1 MPSEAP
7 RLIHG
12 SSLPGKRRRHKDL
25 PQHGRAPA
33 FCRTM
38 RTPFVKEHSAR
49 TSGLHGICR
58 AQRRSGLA
66 KGGTFPSQSTA
77 EAGKSTPL
85 LKSLPLTRRPGAG
98 RDGVGLRERGR
109 RTRSHG
115 KGGPN
120 AEGKTRPP
128 PPFPAQWRPPVR
140 LMPCG
145 NALCPCPACP
155 AEWPFDRADTA
166 DRQHAFRGRSTPKQ
180 PRIEGKLLPP
190 LLVRPCLLRGSGEII
205 SPRKALSSP
214 SSVPAGYGALP
225 RPPFRS
231 RSGKKFFRFLHE
243 RNGKAPVSH

>member
-25 PQHGRAPA
+25 PQHGRAPV

-58 AQRRSGLA
+58 EQRRSGLA
-66 KGGTFPSQSTA
+66 EGGTFPSQSTA
-77 EAGKSTPL
+77 EAGK
-85 LKSLPLTRRPGAG
+85 
-98 RDGVGLRERGR
+98 
-109 RTRSHG
+109 
-115 KGGPN
+115 
-120 AEGKTRPP
+120 TRPP
-128 PPFPAQWRPPVR
+128 PPFPAQRRPPVR

-145 NALCPCPACP
+145 NALCPCPACPADRP

-180 PRIEGKLLPP
+180 PQVEGERLPP
-190 LLVRPCLLRGSGEII
+190 RHVRPCRLRSFEGDDL
-205 SPRKALSSP
+205 PRKSP
-214 SSVPAGYGALP
+214 SSPRRDAAPPTFPAFPGEV
-225 RPPFRS
+225 
-231 RSGKKFFRFLHE
+231 SGKNIL
-243 RNGKAPVSH
+243 SISSWM